1 MPAKFIIFLSIG
13 TFITLKSLNAQV
25 ADEGPIPATFTCDG
39 ILIVEK
45 PEGKNTVPGY
55 ENNIKKEFDKNYKG
69 KYVLATKKEIET
81 NSQYLDKKIYRFI
94 LHLKW
99 YQDRGDPNLKMT
111 IRFYLEDRETNTSY
125 KTGIGEQRNGMVTYK
140 HAVKMLNANC
150 K

>member
-1 MPAKFIIFLSIG
+1 MPAKFIVILFIG

-25 ADEGPIPATFTCDG
+25 ADEGPIPAAFTCQG

-45 PEGKNTVPGY
+45 PQSKNTVPGY
-55 ENNIKKEFDKNYKG
+55 ENHIKKEFEKNYKG
-69 KYVLATKKEIET
+69 KYVLATKKDIET

-99 YQDRGDPNLKMT
+99 IQVLGDPNLKQEL
-111 IRFYLEDRETNTSY
+111 IFYLEDRETNTTY
-125 KTGIGEQRNGMVTYK
+125 NGIGENSNKPVTYK
-140 HAVKMLNANC
+140 LLVKMLNGNC